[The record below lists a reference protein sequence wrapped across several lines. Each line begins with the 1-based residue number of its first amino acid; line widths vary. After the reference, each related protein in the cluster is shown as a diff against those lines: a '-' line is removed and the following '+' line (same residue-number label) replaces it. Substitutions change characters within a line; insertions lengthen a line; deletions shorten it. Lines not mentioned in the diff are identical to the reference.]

1 MVKERDPPQ
10 TSGLPTE
17 KNDRPQNRQPSHP
30 VFGQP
35 ALLSSSNQVKG
46 NPFIIPK
53 ANKPRPEHHQPPSQ
67 RSQVQRSETD
77 YRPNHG
83 QPLTTAP
90 KPAGISSS
98 VGPRYTGYDPLRPV
112 KPSDYGA
119 FRPGIVDDDSVYEIA
134 RPSNVYRTTKPAPIP
149 FFASPT
155 KPKMSKPLSN
165 LQTFIDL
172 TGTAINA
179 RHHEEE
185 FGAMDAYSYVDA
197 AKATENIQALL
208 EGAFEDE
215 DDKPRTRQRRKK
227 IEEEVNELA
236 SKLQKVDVGGT
247 QAEEE
252 DEEEDEEDDGIVEG
266 LKIKLLPH
274 QREGVDWMRDKES
287 GVKKTRGVIPKG
299 GILADDMG
307 LGKTIQT
314 IALMLTNPRHPKA
327 KEVIDDNE
335 EKKRKKIPPEVG
347 KGTLVV
353 APLALIKQWESEIET
368 KVEASHRLRTC
379 VYHGTQRTKHVN
391 TLSQFDVVIT
401 TYGTLS
407 SEHATSEKKPT
418 GCFANHWYRVILDE
432 AHTIKNRNAKATQA
446 ACALKSE
453 YRWCLTGTPMQN
465 NLDEL
470 QSLIHF
476 LRIKP
481 YNDLPA
487 WREQITKPLNN
498 GRGGLAIRRLQV
510 YLKAFMKRRTKDVLK
525 LDGGLGRGSADTK
538 GENKESSHGFRITN
552 REVLKI
558 EAEFTPAE
566 RAFYKRLE
574 QRTDKTLE
582 RMIGGDN
589 INYASALVLLL
600 RLRQACNHPDLV
612 KSDLAQDKD
621 VLMNNFGGNSQSKTS
636 KGENDVDS
644 IANLM
649 GGLSVMTKLC
659 DVCQTELSSK
669 EAMSG
674 ASRCAECE
682 ADLQTQVVRP
692 RKKGDQKKKK
702 QNKLKEKS
710 NPHISTGRNSA
721 GISDARRARLQRQ
734 RFVVDSDD
742 EDDHG
747 EWLVPDNQRQV
758 ESLGEAGGTDDEDA
772 EGGGEWLG
780 SDDSVTDEDED
791 EGTRKGPRNA
801 NEVINLDSDED
812 SNEDALSGDDNEAD
826 DDEYEGDPET
836 PDHLASTKI
845 RYLMKILKKESG
857 DYKFIVFSFFTSM
870 LNKIEPFLEDFNIG
884 YARYDGAM
892 RNDLRENS
900 LDRLRNTP
908 ETRVL
913 LCSLRAGS
921 LGLNLTAA
929 SRVVILEP
937 FWNPFVEEQAIDRV
951 HRLNQTVDVKIYKL
965 TIKNTVEER
974 IVDLQERKREL
985 ANATIEGKAAAAK
998 LTMKDMMAL
1007 FSHEASVRYSDEDH
1021 GLDLTGKTRLL
1032 GSRDDDDD
1040 DRLDYGSASTS
1051 QQTRRATPPVM
1062 QNKAGSGGSR
1072 RPTPESSVYGRRW

>member
-10 TSGLPTE
+10 TSGLPSD
-17 KNDRPQNRQPSHP
+17 KHDRPQNRQTPNP
-30 VFGQP
+30 VFREPSSLG
-35 ALLSSSNQVKG
+35 SSNQVKS

-53 ANKPRPEHHQPPSQ
+53 ANKPRPEHHQPPTQ
-67 RSQVQRSETD
+67 RSQVQHPGKD

-83 QPLTTAP
+83 QPPTTLP
-90 KPAGISSS
+90 KAGGSSS
-98 VGPRYTGYDPLRPV
+98 SLGQGYTVYDPLRPV
-112 KPSDYGA
+112 KPSDYSA
-119 FRPGIVDDDSVYEIA
+119 FRPGIIDDDSVYEIVK
-134 RPSNVYRTTKPAPIP
+134 PSNVNRTTQPASIP
-149 FFASPT
+149 LFASPT

-165 LQTFIDL
+165 LQNFIDL
-172 TGTAINA
+172 TGSAINA
-179 RHHEEE
+179 RHYEEE

-197 AKATENIQALL
+197 AKANENIKALL

-227 IEEEVNELA
+227 IEDEVNELA
-236 SKLQKVDVGGT
+236 SRLQKFDVDGT
-247 QAEEE
+247 PEEE
-252 DEEEDEEDDGIVEG
+252 EEEVDDGTVEG

-274 QREGVDWMRDKES
+274 QREGVEWMRDKES
-287 GVKKTRGVIPKG
+287 GLKKTRGVIPKG

-314 IALMLTNPRHPKA
+314 IALMLTNPRHPKE
-327 KEVIDDNE
+327 KEASDDDG
-335 EKKRKKIPPEVG
+335 EKKRRKIPPEVG
-347 KGTLVV
+347 KVTLVV

-379 VYHGTQRTKHVN
+379 IYHGTQRTKHAEN
-391 TLSQFDVVIT
+391 LSQFDVVIT

-407 SEHATSEKKPT
+407 SEHAASEKKPT
-418 GCFANHWYRVILDE
+418 GCFANHWYRIILDE

-481 YNDLPA
+481 YNDLAA

-525 LDGGLGRGSADTK
+525 LDGGLGQGSADSK
-538 GENKESSHGFRITN
+538 GESKESPHGFRITN
-552 REVLKI
+552 REVFKI

-582 RMIGGDN
+582 RMMGGDN

-621 VLMNNFGGNSQSKTS
+621 VLMNNFGGSSQSKTP
-636 KGENDVDS
+636 KGEDDVDS

-659 DVCQTELSSK
+659 DVCQANLSSK

-682 ADLQTQVVRP
+682 ADLQTLVVCP
-692 RKKGDQKKKK
+692 RKKSDLKKKRK
-702 QNKLKEKS
+702 KLKVKRK
-710 NPHISTGRNSA
+710 PQTSTGRNSS
-721 GISDARRARLQRQ
+721 GEISEARRARLQKQ
-734 RFVVDSDD
+734 RFVVDSDG
-742 EDDHG
+742 EDDEG
-747 EWLVPDNQRQV
+747 EWLVPNNQRRV
-758 ESLGEAGGTDDEDA
+758 KDLGKAGGTDDEDA
-772 EGGGEWLG
+772 EGGGDWLG
-780 SDDSVTDEDED
+780 SDDSETDEDED
-791 EGTRKGPRNA
+791 EETRKGPRVA
-801 NEVINLDSDED
+801 KEVTNLDSDED
-812 SNEDALSGDDNEAD
+812 NKE
-826 DDEYEGDPET
+826 EYLE
-836 PDHLASTKI
+836 HLASTKI
-845 RYLMKILKKESG
+845 RYLMRILKKESG

-870 LNKIEPFLEDFNIG
+870 LDKIEPFLEDFNIG

-892 RNDLRENS
+892 RNDLREYS
-900 LDRLRNTP
+900 LDKLRNSP

-974 IVDLQERKREL
+974 IFDLQERKREL
-985 ANATIEGKAAAAK
+985 ANATIEGKTAAAK

-1007 FSHEASVRYSDEDH
+1007 FSHEASAGYSGDDH
-1021 GLDLTGKTRLL
+1021 KLDLMGKTRLL
-1032 GSRDDDDD
+1032 GSRDDDD
-1040 DRLDYGSASTS
+1040 RLDYGASTF
-1051 QQTRRATPPVM
+1051 QQSSRRATPPVM
-1062 QNKAGSGGSR
+1062 QSKAGSGGSR
-1072 RPTPESSVYGRRW
+1072 GPTAESSVYGRRW

>member
-1 MVKERDPPQ
+1 MVKEREPPQ
-10 TSGLPTE
+10 TSQPPTG
-17 KNDRPQNRQPSHP
+17 KNDKPQNGQSSQPG
-30 VFGQP
+30 FGQP
-35 ALLSSSNQVKG
+35 ASLGPLHQSKG

-53 ANKPRPEHHQPPSQ
+53 ANKPRPEHHQPPTATLKNGS
-67 RSQVQRSETD
+67 SASFL
-77 YRPNHG
+77 G
-83 QPLTTAP
+83 Q
-90 KPAGISSS
+90 G
-98 VGPRYTGYDPLRPV
+98 YTGFDPLQPV
-112 KPSDYGA
+112 KPSGYNN
-119 FRPGIVDDDSVYEIA
+119 FRPGLLDNDSAYKIA
-134 RPSNVYRTTKPAPIP
+134 RPSNVNRTTQPAPIP
-149 FFASPT
+149 LFASQT
-155 KPKMSKPLSN
+155 KPKMSKASSN
-165 LQTFIDL
+165 LQNFIDL
-172 TGTAINA
+172 TGTAINGQ
-179 RHHEEE
+179 HHEEE
-185 FGAMDAYSYVDA
+185 FLGTMDTYSYVDA
-197 AKATENIQALL
+197 AKATENIKALL
-208 EGAFEDE
+208 EGAFEDD

-227 IEEEVNELA
+227 IEDEVNELA
-236 SKLQKVDVGGT
+236 SKLQKVDVGGD
-247 QAEEE
+247 AG
-252 DEEEDEEDDGIVEG
+252 DEEEEEEEEEDDGTVEG

-274 QREGVDWMRDKES
+274 QREGVEWMRDKEF

-314 IALMLTNPRHPKA
+314 IALMLTNPRHPKE
-327 KEVIDDNE
+327 KETPAEDKG
-335 EKKRKKIPPEVG
+335 KKQKDIPPEVG

-353 APLALIKQWESEIET
+353 APLALIKQWESEIGS
-368 KVEASHRLRTC
+368 KVEASHRLRVC
-379 VYHGTQRTKHVN
+379 IYHGTQRTKHAD

-407 SEHATSEKKPT
+407 SEHAVSEKKPT

-470 QSLIHF
+470 QSLINF

-481 YNDLPA
+481 YNDLAA

-510 YLKAFMKRRTKDVLK
+510 YLKAFMKRRTKDILK
-525 LDGGLGRGSADTK
+525 LDGALCQGNAGNK
-538 GENKESSHGFRITN
+538 GENNESSPGFRITN

-558 EAEFTPAE
+558 EADFTPAE

-582 RMIGGDN
+582 RMIGDDN

-621 VLMNNFGGNSQSKTS
+621 VLMNNFGGNSQSKTP
-636 KGENDVDS
+636 KGEEDVDN

-649 GGLSVMTKLC
+649 GGLSVVTKLC
-659 DVCQTELSSK
+659 DVCQAELGSK
-669 EAMSG
+669 EAISG

-682 ADLQTQVVRP
+682 ADLQTQVVSP
-692 RKKGDQKKKK
+692 RKKGDKKAKK
-702 QNKLKEKS
+702 RTKDEQLKAKRKQEKS
-710 NPHISTGRNSA
+710 TDQNSSTG
-721 GISDARRARLQRQ
+721 ISEARRARLQKQ
-734 RFVVDSDD
+734 RLIVDSDD
-742 EDDHG
+742 EDDGG
-747 EWLVPDNQRQV
+747 EWLVPAHQRV
-758 ESLGEAGGTDDEDA
+758 ENLGEAGGTDDENA
-772 EGGGEWLG
+772 EGGGDWLG
-780 SDDSVTDEDED
+780 SDDSETDEDEGD
-791 EGTRKGPRNA
+791 GTRKLSDKA
-801 NEVINLDSDED
+801 TEVINLDSDED
-812 SNEDALSGDDNEAD
+812 EDETD
-826 DDEYEGDPET
+826 DDESDDDPET
-836 PDHLASTKI
+836 PEHLASTKI
-845 RYLMKILKKESG
+845 RYLMKILKAESG

-870 LNKIEPFLEDFNIG
+870 LNKIEPFLKESHIG
-884 YARYDGAM
+884 YVRYDGAM
-892 RNDLRENS
+892 RNDLREIS
-900 LDRLRNTP
+900 LDKLRNSP
-908 ETRVL
+908 KTRVL

-974 IVDLQERKREL
+974 IVGLQERKREL
-985 ANATIEGKAAAAK
+985 ANATIEGKASAAK

-1007 FSHEASVRYSDEDH
+1007 FSHEASMTYNGDEDK
-1021 GLDLTGKTRLL
+1021 LDLTGRTRLL
-1032 GSRDDDDD
+1032 DSRDDD
-1040 DRLDYGSASTS
+1040 DRLDYGMSTF
-1051 QQTRRATPPVM
+1051 QQGQRATPPVM
-1062 QNKAGSGGSR
+1062 QSKNGNR

>member
-1 MVKERDPPQ
+1 MVKEREPPRAP
-10 TSGLPTE
+10 GLPAE
-17 KNDRPQNRQPSHP
+17 KNDKAQSRQSSQPG
-30 VFGQP
+30 FGQSAP
-35 ALLSSSNQVKG
+35 LSSLHQSKG
-46 NPFIIPK
+46 HPFIIPK
-53 ANKPRPEHHQPPSQ
+53 ANKPRPEHHQPPPRPEAQ
-67 RSQVQRSETD
+67 LQGKD
-77 YRPNHG
+77 YRLNHD
-83 QPLTTAP
+83 QAPTTTL
-90 KPAGISSS
+90 KHGGSISSLS
-98 VGPRYTGYDPLRPV
+98 QRYTGYDPLRPV
-112 KPSDYGA
+112 KPSEYSNS
-119 FRPGIVDDDSVYEIA
+119 RRLPGDDSVYEIVK
-134 RPSNVYRTTKPAPIP
+134 PSNNNRTTQPAPIP
-149 FFASPT
+149 IFTSLT
-155 KPKMSKPLSN
+155 KPKMSRPLSN
-165 LQTFIDL
+165 LQNFIDL
-172 TGTAINA
+172 TGTATNA
-179 RHHEEE
+179 RLYEEE
-185 FGAMDAYSYVDA
+185 IGAMDAYSYVDVE
-197 AKATENIQALL
+197 KANENIKALL

-227 IEEEVNELA
+227 IEDEINALA
-236 SKLQKVDVGGT
+236 SKLQKVAVGGT
-247 QAEEE
+247 ADEGE
-252 DEEEDEEDDGIVEG
+252 DEEEEEEEEDDGTVEG

-314 IALMLTNPRHPKA
+314 IALMLTNPRHPK
-327 KEVIDDNE
+327 
-335 EKKRKKIPPEVG
+335 EKVEAMEDKDKKQKKIPAEVG

-353 APLALIKQWESEIET
+353 APLALIKQWESEIES
-368 KVEASHRLRTC
+368 KVTDSHRLRVC
-379 VYHGTQRTKHVN
+379 VYHGPQRTKHADS
-391 TLSQFDVVIT
+391 LSHFDVVIT

-407 SEHATSEKKPT
+407 SEHASSEKKPT
-418 GCFANHWYRVILDE
+418 GCFANHWYRIILDE

-446 ACALKSE
+446 ACALRSE

-470 QSLIHF
+470 QSLINF

-481 YNDLPA
+481 YNDLAA

-525 LDGGLGRGSADTK
+525 LDGGLGQGSSDSK
-538 GENKESSHGFRITN
+538 GENKESPHGFRITN
-552 REVLKI
+552 REVLKV

-621 VLMNNFGGNSQSKTS
+621 VLMNNFGGSSQSKTA
-636 KGENDVDS
+636 KGEEDIDS

-649 GGLSVMTKLC
+649 GGLSVTTKLC
-659 DVCQTELSSK
+659 DVCQAELSSK
-669 EAMSG
+669 EATSG

-682 ADLQTQVVRP
+682 ADLQTQAISP
-692 RKKGDQKKKK
+692 RKKSDKKKK
-702 QNKLKEKS
+702 KKDKKLKNKKKHRE
-710 NPHISTGRNSA
+710 STDRNSSA
-721 GISDARRARLQRQ
+721 EISEVRRVRLQKQ
-734 RFVVDSDD
+734 RLIVDSDD
-742 EDDHG
+742 EDDDG
-747 EWLVPDNQRQV
+747 EWLVPDGERQV
-758 ESLGEAGGTDDEDA
+758 EKLGNTGGTDDEDA

-780 SDDSVTDEDED
+780 SDDSETDEDEED
-791 EGTRKGPRNA
+791 ETRDGSGKTT
-801 NEVINLDSDED
+801 EVINLDSDED
-812 SNEDALSGDDNEAD
+812 VDETDGDES
-826 DDEYEGDPET
+826 DDEPET

-845 RYLMKILKKESG
+845 RHLMKILKKESG

-870 LNKIEPFLEDFNIG
+870 LNKIEPFLKDSHIG

-892 RNDLRENS
+892 RNDLREHS
-900 LDRLRNTP
+900 LDRLRNSP
-908 ETRVL
+908 KTRVL

-965 TIKNTVEER
+965 TIKGTVEER

-985 ANATIEGKAAAAK
+985 ANATIEGKTAAAK

-1007 FSHEASVRYSDEDH
+1007 FSHEASARYSGEDDH
-1021 GLDLTGKTRLL
+1021 KLDLSGKTRLL
-1032 GSRDDDDD
+1032 GSRDDDD
-1040 DRLDYGSASTS
+1040 RLLHGVSTS
-1051 QQTRRATPPVM
+1051 DQSRRATPPLM
-1062 QNKAGSGGSR
+1062 QSKNSSR
-1072 RPTPESSVYGRRW
+1072 QPTPESSVYGRRW